1 MLLVMNMWNSY
12 VDNGQNAEVKINLH
26 IAIASFPFMSEYR
39 SEWMIFSRLLRESLY
54 VLHLKSSQVNAVCQN
69 TLET

>member
-1 MLLVMNMWNSY
+1 MLLVMNMCNSY

-39 SEWMIFSRLLRESLY
+39 SEWMILVVF
-54 VLHLKSSQVNAVCQN
+54 
-69 TLET
+69 